1 MLGKKSSAWL
11 RAAALAFALGGV
23 QAAGA
28 ASLDTMIK
36 VPPPT
41 THTYEEDLLTGAQRY
56 HAAQKAAAEKLVE
69 QWMAGR
75 QAEIDALKK
84 RGATDQQAADAIDE
98 RIFLA
103 RLAAS
108 TGDFGADVSPKFDY
122 LQRKLPILSA
132 LSNLGHERFQEFT
145 RRNDISVPGEFYSCL
160 CQSYSIMGASVSY
173 HPEPTTDCRNSA
185 PCKGGNWGCVSHDLP
200 SDTGVWA
207 RCSAS
212 TAPGLSR
219 SFVDGAVDRV
229 GMLQEKY
236 RKDVCMSLNGIL
248 LTAVDLFD
256 GGKFKDRK
264 NHSIFSDEEATT
276 AFLENMVP
284 REGGTEVAVE
294 ALIDRLKNVFGLGA
308 DDQTGLYVLLTD
320 QDMPSTTGDNPYI
333 FITKTISPESTFPPT
348 DARGNPIAGEKR
360 SLSFEMALA
369 QRIMAAPASLEPKDV
384 FRMALEVTKGDLP
397 LGMLIAHN
405 LLKEAAYA
413 KRLGQPMVIGHIP
426 ESLGAPATS
435 NTPKGKELKEQYARF
450 FGQKG
455 VWAGRDF
462 IIRNPALINDK
473 LRDIRPVYDKQAEER
488 LGPWYHMFGLLF
500 VGSHPQL
507 GEDLAE
513 LGASVENATRLLN
526 LGSGRDLGKEALNNC
541 AAKLVAGLMRGIRF
555 HGGFSWTP

>member
-1 MLGKKSSAWL
+1 MSGKCSPWL
-11 RAAALAFALGGV
+11 HAAALAFALGGV

-41 THTYEEDLLTGAQRY
+41 TQPYEDLLAAAKRY

-108 TGDFGADVSPKFDY
+108 NGDFGADVSPKLDY

-132 LSNLGHERFQEFT
+132 LSNLGHERFQEFA

-173 HPEPTTDCRNSA
+173 HPEPTADCRNSA
-185 PCKGGNWGCVSHDLP
+185 PCKGGNWGCVSYDLP
-200 SDTGVWA
+200 SDPGLWA

-212 TAPGLSR
+212 TAPGLSK

-236 RKDVCMSLNGIL
+236 RKDVCTSLDGIL
-248 LTAVDLFD
+248 LTAADLFD

-284 REGGTEVAVE
+284 HEGGTEVAVE
-294 ALIDRLKNVFGLGA
+294 ALIDRLKNFIGVGVNDETGLG
-308 DDQTGLYVLLTD
+308 VLLTD
-320 QDMPSTTGDNPYI
+320 QDMPSNTGDNPYI

-369 QRIMAAPASLEPKDV
+369 QRILAAPASLYPKDV
-384 FRMALEVTKGDLP
+384 FRMALEVTNGDLP

-426 ESLGAPATS
+426 ESLGEPATS
-435 NTPKGKELKEQYARF
+435 NTPEGKELKEQYARF
-450 FGQKG
+450 FGDNG

-541 AAKLVAGLMRGIRF
+541 AARLVTGLMRGIRF
-555 HGGFSWTP
+555 HGGFSWKP